1 MLTRKHYD
9 AVNKKIGQ
17 RFPHYP
23 WVGVGTKGSAWWQI
37 RCENDGMKLQLQVVT
52 GYGDNND
59 TRFPDWYASEPVH
72 VSTWED
78 LERILDDWEEVVIS
92 LIGNERF
99 RELQTWQEKARTSVL
114 INK

>member
-37 RCENDGMKLQLQVVT
+37 RCENDG
-52 GYGDNND
+52 
-59 TRFPDWYASEPVH
+59 
-72 VSTWED
+72 
-78 LERILDDWEEVVIS
+78 EEVVIS